1 MPWLSCLEGQGGRL
15 TSAEGN
21 EYELSFTY
29 NEEGIRTS
37 KTVDGTMHTY
47 NLNGSQIITEEWDN
61 HLLIYL
67 YDADGS
73 PMGMRYRKESYGQY
87 VYDTFWFDKN
97 LQGDIVAVYDENGT
111 KLISYKYDAWGN
123 FTTTYHNGCT
133 SSSPASYNHF
143 RYRGY
148 YYDTELGM
156 YYLQSR
162 YYDPVIGRFINA
174 DVYVST

>member
-1 MPWLSCLEGQGGRL
+1 MCYDFYIDDGGILDIEPTLS
-15 TSAEGN
+15 
-21 EYELSFTY
+21 Y
-29 NEEGIRTS
+29 
-37 KTVDGTMHTY
+37 
-47 NLNGSQIITEEWDN
+47 
-61 HLLIYL
+61 IYM

-133 SSSPASYNHF
+133 LHVDIFRQGRVRFCSPAVQKRSMILSEVFSY
-143 RYRGY
+143 R
-148 YYDTELGM
+148 E
-156 YYLQSR
+156 
-162 YYDPVIGRFINA
+162 
-174 DVYVST
+174 